1 MPKGKF
7 ITFEGID
14 GCGKTTQLNLL
25 VDWLNQ
31 QQVDFVVTREPGS
44 TPVGDGIRSILLDS
58 KTKHLTAIGEAL
70 LYYASRI
77 QNVEQVIRPALDQ
90 GKIVFCDRFH
100 DASWAYQGFGRQL
113 GIEFMRNLD
122 DLVLD
127 GFHPDHTILIEIDI
141 ETSIRR
147 AKARNTTSPHDENRF
162 ELEAREFF
170 ERVAA
175 GYRWLAQREPGRI
188 HVMNGNRTAEEIQAD
203 VRELVE
209 PWVSERK

>member
-1 MPKGKF
+1 MLRGIF

-25 VDWLNQ
+25 ADWLKQ
-31 QQVDFVVTREPGS
+31 RRVDFVITREPGS

-58 KTKHLTAIGEAL
+58 KTTHLTPIGEVL

-77 QNVEQVIRPALDQ
+77 QNVEQVIRPALNR
-90 GKIVFCDRFH
+90 GKMVFCDRFH

-113 GIEFMRNLD
+113 GIEFMKNLD

-141 ETSIRR
+141 ETSIQR
-147 AKARNTTSPHDENRF
+147 AKVRNTNASQDENRF

-175 GYRWLAQREPGRI
+175 G
-188 HVMNGNRTAEEIQAD
+188 
-203 VRELVE
+203 
-209 PWVSERK
+209 